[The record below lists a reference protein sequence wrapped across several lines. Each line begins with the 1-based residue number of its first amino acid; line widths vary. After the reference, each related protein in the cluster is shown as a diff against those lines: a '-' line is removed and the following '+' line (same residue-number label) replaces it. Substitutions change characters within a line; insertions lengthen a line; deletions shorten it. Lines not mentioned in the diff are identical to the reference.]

1 VALGSLILELKASVS
16 LAIIPMPLEGL
27 LLLVLFIRADALLLG
42 EALDRTGVVLKIE
55 SIFLSVRRE
64 RPLGE
69 SVEVFKSYSL
79 FSKTFLFE
87 LRAIA
92 ARKAF
97 SGINCIGSSCS
108 ELTSLISKVA
118 FYSLTSNLIL
128 LL

>member
-1 VALGSLILELKASVS
+1 MSKNKISLILELKASVS

-69 SVEVFKSYSL
+69 S
-79 FSKTFLFE
+79 
-87 LRAIA
+87 A
-92 ARKAF
+92 
-97 SGINCIGSSCS
+97 
-108 ELTSLISKVA
+108 
-118 FYSLTSNLIL
+118 
-128 LL
+128 